1 MFILYL
7 LLLLLS
13 HVYYI
18 PGDCGGIIGQINVPC
33 APLHTICTIQ
43 TLYRIYCDGFVAP
56 ILKWGV
62 TFSTHEIIT
71 LNRVREVD
79 VAWLACS
86 CETIEIRKG
95 KEGGGGGLGEEW
107 GSSFRLT
114 LRLWNVAVGISE
126 AMEVGVSGTTR
137 NLCPD
142 SVPWD
147 GRPTQVQKQLSRAK
161 MKLMCC
167 SFWAAHNRITFKPN
181 KIEYISAIKSY
192 GFAKRQRIL

>member
-7 LLLLLS
+7 LLLLLL

-43 TLYRIYCDGFVAP
+43 TLYRIYCDGFVAT

-79 VAWLACS
+79 VASGWRARVRRLKS
-86 CETIEIRKG
+86 GRVKR
-95 KEGGGGGLGEEW
+95 EGGG
-107 GSSFRLT
+107 
-114 LRLWNVAVGISE
+114 V
-126 AMEVGVSGTTR
+126 EV
-137 NLCPD
+137 
-142 SVPWD
+142 
-147 GRPTQVQKQLSRAK
+147 
-161 MKLMCC
+161 
-167 SFWAAHNRITFKPN
+167 
-181 KIEYISAIKSY
+181 
-192 GFAKRQRIL
+192 KRKG